1 MRLSKLISKRGQT
14 CAHCSEEIAVGVE
27 HVSVS
32 GATEET
38 QGISGRL
45 HVSCFIHWLQRLP
58 ARQ

>member
-1 MRLSKLISKRGQT
+1 M
-14 CAHCSEEIAVGVE
+14 GVE

-32 GATEET
+32 GSTEET